1 MSTMGPA
8 CAGRLILLIDDDPE
22 FLTALTQD
30 LTSAG
35 HRVLQAGE
43 GQEGMDLIDKLG
55 GEVDLVI
62 TDLALP
68 GMSGYEVISQLSDGR
83 KELRVIAVSGVY
95 KESYLEV
102 ATVLGARA
110 ALQKTPRGRPMQR
123 SEWLAAVERVFESPS
138 SP

>member
-1 MSTMGPA
+1 MGSA
-8 CAGRLILLIDDDPE
+8 CTGRLILLIDDDPD

-35 HRVLQAGE
+35 HRVLQAAE
-43 GQEGMDLIDKLG
+43 GQDGMDLIEKLG

-68 GMSGYEVISQLSDGR
+68 GMSGYEVISQLSHGR
-83 KELRVIAVSGVY
+83 KDLRVIAVSGVY

-110 ALQKTPRGRPMQR
+110 ALQKTPRGKPMQR
-123 SEWLAAVERVFESPS
+123 AQWLAAVERVFEPPASLS
-138 SP
+138 N

>member
-1 MSTMGPA
+1 MGSA
-8 CAGRLILLIDDDPE
+8 CTGRLILLIDDDPE
-22 FLTALTQD
+22 FLNSLTQD

-35 HRVLQAGE
+35 HRVLQAAE
-43 GQEGMDLIDKLG
+43 GQEGMDLLEKLG

-68 GMSGYEVISQLSDGR
+68 GMSGYEVISQLSHGR
-83 KELRVIAVSGVY
+83 KDLRVIAVSGVY

-110 ALQKTPRGRPMQR
+110 ALQKTPRGKPMQR
-123 SEWLAAVERVFESPS
+123 AQWLAAVESVFESS
-138 SP
+138 ASANN